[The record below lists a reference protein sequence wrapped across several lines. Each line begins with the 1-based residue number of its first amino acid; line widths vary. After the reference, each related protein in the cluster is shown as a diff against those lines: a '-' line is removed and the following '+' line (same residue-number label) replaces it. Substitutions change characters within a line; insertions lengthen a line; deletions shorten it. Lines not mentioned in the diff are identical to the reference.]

1 MLTKKQW
8 FFTIEKFSDAIH
20 FEKVEVKN
28 GGGNSNSEIEYSI
41 TDFQFNRN
49 KNCLLKFKTNRLWWT
64 NKVFK
69 FFCNSMPRW

>member
-41 TDFQFNRN
+41 TDSQFNRN
-49 KNCLLKFKTNRLWWT
+49 KI
-64 NKVFK
+64 VY
-69 FFCNSMPRW
+69 